1 MRALPSQWGHGDG
14 SVAKVLAAEDDRNPC
29 DRGTDASALSLDLLT
44 EVAWARVLVLRT
56 GRTGQIQVD
65 FEWQATRIC

>member
-1 MRALPSQWGHGDG
+1 MHHINSPAGKSTAESMRPGDG

-44 EVAWARVLVLRT
+44 EVAWARVLDTL
-56 GRTGQIQVD
+56 G
-65 FEWQATRIC
+65 